1 MKRVTLVVTLLCAL
15 TLSACARGKQP
26 IAFEN
31 LPNGVQQE
39 VLKCY
44 TKDQI
49 QFITVE
55 KELLST
61 EYEFVL
67 ANGVQLEYDGDA
79 KLLKAE
85 SRNGLPEKL
94 INPQIVAY
102 IKAHFPQAIITEYS
116 YDRWEQD
123 VELNNEIDLVFDSKN
138 NFKHIDD

>member
-15 TLSACARGKQP
+15 TLSACAQGKQP

-39 VLKCY
+39 VLKCF
-44 TKDQI
+44 TQDQV
-49 QFITVE
+49 QFITIE
-55 KELLST
+55 KEFSHN

-67 ANGVQLEYDGDA
+67 TNGVQLEFDENA

-85 SRNGLPEKL
+85 SKLGLPEKL

-102 IKAHFPQAIITEYS
+102 IKANFPKAIITEYS
-116 YDRWEQD
+116 CDKWEQD

>member
-15 TLSACARGKQP
+15 TLSACAQGKQP

-85 SRNGLPEKL
+85 SKLGLPEKL

-102 IKAHFPQAIITEYS
+102 VKANFPKAIITEYS
-116 YDRWEQD
+116 CDKWEQD
-123 VELNNEIDLVFDSKN
+123 VELNNEIDLVFDRN
-138 NFKHIDD
+138 NAFKHMDD

>member
-15 TLSACARGKQP
+15 TFSACARGKQP

-67 ANGVQLEYDGDA
+67 TNGVQLEFDENA

-85 SRNGLPEKL
+85 SKLGLPEKL

-102 IKAHFPQAIITEYS
+102 VKANFPKAIITEYS
-116 YDRWEQD
+116 CDKWEQD

>member
-26 IAFEN
+26 IAFNN

-102 IKAHFPQAIITEYS
+102 VKANFPKAIITEYS

>member
-15 TLSACARGKQP
+15 TFSACARGKQP

-39 VLKCY
+39 VLKCF
-44 TKDQI
+44 TQDQV

-102 IKAHFPQAIITEYS
+102 VKANFPKAIITEYS
-116 YDRWEQD
+116 YDKWEQD

>member
-15 TLSACARGKQP
+15 TFSACAHGKQP
-26 IAFEN
+26 IAFNN
-31 LPNGVQQE
+31 LPNSVQQE
-39 VLKCY
+39 VLKCF
-44 TKDQI
+44 TQDQV
-49 QFITVE
+49 QFITIE
-55 KELLST
+55 KEFSHN

-67 ANGVQLEYDGDA
+67 TNGVQLEFDENA

-85 SRNGLPEKL
+85 SKLGLPEKL

-116 YDRWEQD
+116 YDKWEQD

>member
-15 TLSACARGKQP
+15 TFSACARGKQP
-26 IAFEN
+26 IAFNN

-85 SRNGLPEKL
+85 SKLGLPEKL

>member
-15 TLSACARGKQP
+15 TLSACAQGKQP

-39 VLKCY
+39 VLKCF
-44 TKDQI
+44 TQDQV
-49 QFITVE
+49 QFITIE
-55 KELLST
+55 KEFSHN

-67 ANGVQLEYDGDA
+67 TNGVQLEFDENA

-85 SRNGLPEKL
+85 SKLGLPEKL

-116 YDRWEQD
+116 YDKWEQD

>member
-15 TLSACARGKQP
+15 TFSACARGKQP
-26 IAFEN
+26 IVFEN

-39 VLKCY
+39 VLKCF
-44 TKDQI
+44 TQDQV
-49 QFITVE
+49 QFITIE
-55 KELLST
+55 KEFSHN

-67 ANGVQLEYDGDA
+67 TNGVQLEFDENA

-102 IKAHFPQAIITEYS
+102 VKANFPKAIITEYS
-116 YDRWEQD
+116 CDKWEQD

>member
-15 TLSACARGKQP
+15 TFSACARGKQP

-39 VLKCY
+39 VLKCF
-44 TKDQI
+44 TQDQV
-49 QFITVE
+49 QFITIE
-55 KELLST
+55 KEFSHN

-67 ANGVQLEYDGDA
+67 TNGVQLEYDGDA

-85 SRNGLPEKL
+85 SRNGLPKKL

-102 IKAHFPQAIITEYS
+102 VKAHFPQAIITEYS

-138 NFKHIDD
+138 NFKHIED

>member
-15 TLSACARGKQP
+15 TLSACAQGKQP

-39 VLKCY
+39 VLKCF
-44 TKDQI
+44 TQDQV
-49 QFITVE
+49 QFITIE
-55 KELLST
+55 KEFSYN

-67 ANGVQLEYDGDA
+67 NNGVQLEFDENA

-85 SRNGLPEKL
+85 SKLGLPEKL

-102 IKAHFPQAIITEYS
+102 VKANFPKAIITEYS
-116 YDRWEQD
+116 CDKWEQD

>member
-102 IKAHFPQAIITEYS
+102 VKANFPKAIITEYS
-116 YDRWEQD
+116 CDKWEQD

>member
-15 TLSACARGKQP
+15 TLSVCAQGKQP

-55 KELLST
+55 KELLSP

-79 KLLKAE
+79 KLLTAE

-102 IKAHFPQAIITEYS
+102 VKANFPKAIITEYS
-116 YDRWEQD
+116 CDKWEQD
-123 VELNNEIDLVFDSKN
+123 VELNNEIDLVFDRN
-138 NFKHIDD
+138 NAFKHMDD

>member
-15 TLSACARGKQP
+15 TFSACARGKQP

-39 VLKCY
+39 VLKCF
-44 TKDQI
+44 TQDQV
-49 QFITVE
+49 QFITIQ
-55 KELLST
+55 KEFSHN

-67 ANGVQLEYDGDA
+67 TNGVQLEFDENA

-85 SRNGLPEKL
+85 SKLGLPEKL